1 MSDTKENKTLS
12 EILKDQTTQP
22 WDKYNNHP
30 EVTVLPPAY
39 RFEKKYSLYC
49 EELSGMARLGRA
61 IKYEAANQMF
71 GIFGRYDFSC
81 PKDSPFL
88 GGAIRE
94 DIDPSETKCQSVPK
108 MRTTCMP
115 WELTNT
121 INHAKKI
128 AMEKMSIDSET
139 HNRTT
144 TYKEAL
150 DTIVDEIE
158 WEIVETV
165 LFLHDKDEEW
175 FCHRIEEFQTW
186 LECFYYSYD
195 DWSWD
200 YQNVYDDFV
209 GEIQLQDTEEYLKN
223 SY

>member
-12 EILKDQTTQP
+12 EILKDQIIQP
-22 WDKYNNHP
+22 WDKYSNHP
-30 EVTVLPPAY
+30 EVLALPPTH
-39 RFEKKYSLYC
+39 RFEKKYSLYHK
-49 EELSGMARLGRA
+49 EIHGMVRLGTA
-61 IKYEAANQMF
+61 IRYEAANQLF
-71 GIFGRYDFSC
+71 GIFGRYDFGC
-81 PKDSPFL
+81 TEDSPFL

-94 DIDPSETKCQSVPK
+94 AIMDGPLSGDLMQ
-108 MRTTCMP
+108 
-115 WELTNT
+115 
-121 INHAKKI
+121 KI
-128 AMEKMSIDSET
+128 AMEKMESDPET

-175 FCHRIEEFQTW
+175 FCYRIEEFQTW
-186 LECFYYSYD
+186 LECFYYSFD
-195 DWSWD
+195 DWDWD
-200 YQNVYDDFV
+200 YQNVYDDFT
-209 GEIQLQDTEEYLKN
+209 GEISLRDTEDQLRN